1 MAQQFAKMR
10 LLAFVTLICC
20 SLLLLFSDSV
30 PKIKGH
36 SWKGI
41 FTSDNFFVLF
51 LYLLILLIIAYQLI
65 GELPLLIQEGISYLT
80 GGKSARGWAL
90 GSRYLLLIMSSA
102 FIGLITV
109 RGYISVGNEAP
120 SQAAVDA
127 TSILMGIVCAASFFW
142 LFFTAVDRKRQL
154 P

>member
-1 MAQQFAKMR
+1 M
-10 LLAFVTLICC
+10 
-20 SLLLLFSDSV
+20 
-30 PKIKGH
+30 
-36 SWKGI
+36 
-41 FTSDNFFVLF
+41 
-51 LYLLILLIIAYQLI
+51 I

-102 FIGLITV
+102 FIGLMTV

-127 TSILMGIVCAASFFW
+127 TSIFMGIVCAASWFYLFYYAVGDKGTGPTLLVMYHVVSRDLTAFLPPFFDS
-142 LFFTAVDRKRQL
+142 LICICFYVDRYIEIRR
-154 P
+154 